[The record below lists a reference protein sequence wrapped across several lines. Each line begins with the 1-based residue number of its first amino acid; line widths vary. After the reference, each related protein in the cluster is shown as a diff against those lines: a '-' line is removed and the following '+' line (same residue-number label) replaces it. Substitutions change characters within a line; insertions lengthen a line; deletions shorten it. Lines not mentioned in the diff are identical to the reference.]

1 MQFHFSRERSFRG
14 PLALPGVDSLE
25 GIVVVV
31 IVVGTVITA
40 KSESVWIGEGT
51 RGIGKI
57 GNMRHRTSGRQR
69 RRERKKRT
77 WKAVNRQL

>member
-1 MQFHFSRERSFRG
+1 MPILSREVEPETAGTTRG
-14 PLALPGVDSLE
+14 RLARA
-25 GIVVVV
+25 IVIVV

-57 GNMRHRTSGRQR
+57 GRMRHRTSGSKGGGNVRK
-69 RRERKKRT
+69 ERGKR
-77 WKAVNRQL
+77 